1 MSEQFVIAQSY
12 LEEVSETNEVRVFN
26 PATATEAE
34 FREFIVALFIEHK
47 KEKTELNMRIEQQDK
62 EIANLRTK
70 LNSLEKDNN
79 SAFEFKDK
87 EIDELKVKNESL
99 KKEIADYKDSVRTL
113 KGECKS
119 NYERCVDLERHS
131 RGFNLRFPKI
141 PEVPKGQSEDCI
153 SILKEK
159 LSKVGLGHV
168 HIENAHRT
176 GAETFDPNRPRAI
189 IARFCY
195 RPERRAVLK
204 AKNELFKHNV
214 PVFEDLVKSDLQI
227 KMKYASAIKKHYE
240 SGKRVWFAKG
250 FYYINGIKQEDM
262 V

>member
-99 KKEIADYKDSVRTL
+99 KKEIADYKDS
-113 KGECKS
+113 
-119 NYERCVDLERHS
+119 Y
-131 RGFNLRFPKI
+131 
-141 PEVPKGQSEDCI
+141 
-153 SILKEK
+153 
-159 LSKVGLGHV
+159 V
-168 HIENAHRT
+168 H
-176 GAETFDPNRPRAI
+176 
-189 IARFCY
+189 
-195 RPERRAVLK
+195 
-204 AKNELFKHNV
+204 
-214 PVFEDLVKSDLQI
+214 
-227 KMKYASAIKKHYE
+227 
-240 SGKRVWFAKG
+240 
-250 FYYINGIKQEDM
+250 
-262 V
+262 